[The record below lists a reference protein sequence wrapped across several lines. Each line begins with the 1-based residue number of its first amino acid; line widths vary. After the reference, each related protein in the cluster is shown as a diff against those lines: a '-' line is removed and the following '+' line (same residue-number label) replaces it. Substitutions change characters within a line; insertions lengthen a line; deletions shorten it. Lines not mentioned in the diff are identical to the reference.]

1 MPVFTVNVKWGKE
14 KFDAVELNTEE
25 PPMVFKAQLFAL
37 TGVQP
42 DRQKVMVKGGT
53 LKDDEWG
60 NIKLKNGM
68 TLLMM
73 GSADALPEEPAVR
86 PMFVEDMTEEQ
97 LASAMELPCGLTNLG
112 NTCYMNATVQCLR
125 SVPELKTALRR
136 YSGALRSSGA
146 NAPSQYITAALRDL
160 YETMDKTSSSL
171 PPIILLQFL
180 HMAFPQFAEK
190 GEQGQYLQQDANE
203 CWLQM
208 MRVLQQK
215 LEPQEQETAMETESE
230 SGAASASAKKNFID
244 QYFGVE
250 FETSMKC
257 TESEEEEPIKG
268 KESQLQLSCFINQ
281 EVKYLATGL
290 RLRLQEE
297 ITKMSPTLNRNA
309 LYIKSSKL
317 SRLPAY
323 LTVQMVRFFYKEKE
337 SVNAKVLKLMKKP
350 EAAKEMKYEPF
361 SFPEDLGSNNSGYYD
376 LQAVLTHQGRSS
388 SSGHYVGWVKRKED
402 EWVKFDDDK
411 VSLVSPEDILRLS
424 GGGDWHIAYVLLY
437 GPRRLDILAEEQ

>member
-1 MPVFTVNVKWGKE
+1 
-14 KFDAVELNTEE
+14 ELNTEE

-42 DRQKVMVKGGT
+42 ERQKVMIKGGT
-53 LKDDEWG
+53 LKMD
-60 NIKLKNGM
+60 
-68 TLLMM
+68 
-73 GSADALPEEPAVR
+73 
-86 PMFVEDMTEEQ
+86 
-97 LASAMELPCGLTNLG
+97 LPCGLANLG

-125 SVPELKTALRR
+125 SVPELKESLRR

-160 YETMDKTSSSL
+160 YEAMDKTSSSV

-190 GEQGQYLQQDANE
+190 GDQGQYLQQDANE
-203 CWLQM
+203 CWVQI

-215 LEPQEQETAMETESE
+215 LEPLEPEAQMEVKLVRHDVSTA
-230 SGAASASAKKNFID
+230 SGTKKNFID
-244 QYFGVE
+244 QFFGVE
-250 FETSMKC
+250 FETTMKC
-257 TESEEEEPIKG
+257 TESEEEEASKG
-268 KESQLQLSCFINQ
+268 TESQLQLSCFINQ

-297 ITKMSPTLNRNA
+297 ITKFSPSLQRNA
-309 LYIKSSKL
+309 LYTKSSRIR
-317 SRLPAY
+317 RLPAY

-337 SVNAKVLKLMKKP
+337 SVNAKVLKDVKFPLMLDVYELCTADLQEKMVSVRSKFKDMEDRKLEKLQQKANVSTKV
-350 EAAKEMKYEPF
+350 EAPGAVKFEPF
-361 SFPEDLGSNNSGYYD
+361 SFPDDLGSCNSGYYE

-388 SSGHYVGWVKRKED
+388 SSGHYVAWVRRKED

-411 VSLVSPEDILRLS
+411 VSVVTPEEILKLS
-424 GGGDWHIAYVLLY
+424 GGGDWHIAYVLVY
-437 GPRRLDILAEEQ
+437 GPRRLEVLDADQQ